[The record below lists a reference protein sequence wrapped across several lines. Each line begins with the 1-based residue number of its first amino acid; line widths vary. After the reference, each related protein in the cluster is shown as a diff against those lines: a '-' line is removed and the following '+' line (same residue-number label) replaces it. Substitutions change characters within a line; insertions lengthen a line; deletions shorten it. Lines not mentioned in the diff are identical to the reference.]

1 MSIQSMHGIIDQIQ
15 FQARQASALSK
26 GIQSEVGAAST
37 SGGNASFS
45 DMLLGSIKSISQ
57 VQSTAQNQAEAYMSG
72 ASDIE
77 LNDVMVSLQKSS
89 LALNLGV
96 QVRNKMVSAYQEI
109 MGMSL

>member
-1 MSIQSMHGIIDQIQ
+1 MSIQSMTGILNQIQ
-15 FQARQASALSK
+15 FQARQASGLN
-26 GIQSEVGAAST
+26 T
-37 SGGNASFS
+37 SGSVPETAGNGTFS
-45 DMLLGSIKSISQ
+45 DMLMGSINAVSQAQTTAKSQ
-57 VQSTAQNQAEAYMSG
+57 AQAYMSG
-72 ASDIE
+72 ASGIE

>member
-1 MSIQSMHGIIDQIQ
+1 MSIHSMTGILNQIQ
-15 FQARQASALSK
+15 FQARQASGLNTHD
-26 GIQSEVGAAST
+26 ST
-37 SGGNASFS
+37 SEIGKLSFS
-45 DMLLGSIKSISQ
+45 DTLLSSINAMSQTQTVAKSQ
-57 VQSTAQNQAEAYMSG
+57 AQAYMSG
-72 ASDIE
+72 APGIE